1 MTINLGATGFS
12 YGHKMVVFTEEI
24 SIAVITLW
32 AVGGF
37 IAGVIVGAIL
47 TTLYSYSMGR
57 IAIVKIER

>member
-32 AVGGF
+32 SAGGF
-37 IAGVIVGAIL
+37 ALGMIVGAVLMIGF
-47 TTLYSYSMGR
+47 SYSTGR
-57 IAIVKIER
+57 IAVVRIKK

>member
-47 TTLYSYSMGR
+47 ATVFSYSTGR
-57 IAIVKIER
+57 IAIVKIKK

>member
-47 TTLYSYSMGR
+47 ATVFSYSTGR
-57 IAIVKIER
+57 TAIVKIKK

>member
-37 IAGVIVGAIL
+37 ALGMIVGAVLMIGF
-47 TTLYSYSMGR
+47 SYSTGR
-57 IAIVKIER
+57 IAVVRIKK